1 MTTPRRIKPYFK
13 LEAPH
18 FIEAAEKLSNN
29 NNIILG
35 EYDGTANENE
45 GVEIKGYPTLKLYKA
60 NNKRKPVEFDN
71 PRTVD
76 GIISFMKKHASFY
89 LFFFF
94 GEGVIEVFFL

>member
-1 MTTPRRIKPYFK
+1 M
-13 LEAPH
+13 APH

-94 GEGVIEVFFL
+94 WRGGY